1 MTKFHTFRSLSNEW
15 REHLASESRKRKRH
29 QQTTWMGIILVLIA
43 LAGITIWLGLA
54 SSNKR
59 DDIETR
65 VKSVHSPALLC
76 SPFERRD
83 FYGAKQQCS

>member
-1 MTKFHTFRSLSNEW
+1 MTRFHNYRSLSNEW
-15 REHLASESRKRKRH
+15 REHLVSESRKRKKETR
-29 QQTTWMGIILVLIA
+29 TTWMGIIILIA